1 MNERHHDVIPLLL
14 IGYTD
19 TEEKEKEIWII
30 ASGKVNHFF
39 LKEVFTHTNTYMH
52 F

>member
-14 IGYTD
+14 ID

-39 LKEVFTHTNTYMH
+39 LKEVFTHTNTYTH

>member
-19 TEEKEKEIWII
+19 TEEKQKEIWII